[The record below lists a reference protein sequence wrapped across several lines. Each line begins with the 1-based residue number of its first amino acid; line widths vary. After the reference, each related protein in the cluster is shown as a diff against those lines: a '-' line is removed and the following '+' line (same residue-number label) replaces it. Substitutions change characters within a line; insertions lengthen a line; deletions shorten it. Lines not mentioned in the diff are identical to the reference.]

1 MKFRVIPVVRVA
13 VKANN
18 PADLPKLVERLK
30 QLAKSLFMVQCITE
44 GEHII
49 AGTCEL
55 HLVICLK
62 DLEEGHGCILMK
74 RFDPVVSY
82 RETVSE

>member
-18 PADLPKLVERLK
+18 PAGLPKLVERLK

-44 GEHII
+44 GQES
-49 AGTCEL
+49 TSL
-55 HLVICLK
+55 LV
-62 DLEEGHGCILMK
+62 
-74 RFDPVVSY
+74 PVSCTWRSALRTWRRVMAAS
-82 RETVSE
+82 S

>member
-30 QLAKSLFMVQCITE
+30 QQAKSLFMVQCITE
-44 GEHII
+44 GQES
-49 AGTCEL
+49 TSL
-55 HLVICLK
+55 LV
-62 DLEEGHGCILMK
+62 
-74 RFDPVVSY
+74 PVSCTWRSALRTWRRVMAAS
-82 RETVSE
+82 S